1 MRFVLAAAFAA
12 IFAMS
17 QSSFLLAAAIEEL
30 ELKQSEAEKFYTEN
44 DYKKAYK
51 MYYKLAKAGDHYS
64 QDRVSQMYVKGEG
77 QTVDLTKAYAW
88 SVLAAESRSQDLQDQ
103 SAALLEKNSDKTAA
117 EKSATKLIK
126 KYGKEALEKKAANQA
141 RTKKSESSGRCT
153 GSRLRCS
160 R

>member
-1 MRFVLAAAFAA
+1 MRFIFVAAFAA
-12 IFAMS
+12 CFAMS
-17 QSSFLLAAAIEEL
+17 QSSFVLAAQIEEL
-30 ELKQSEAEKFYTEN
+30 ELKRSEAEKFYAEDN
-44 DYKKAYK
+44 YKKAYK
-51 MYYKLAKAGDHYS
+51 VYYKLAKTGDHYS
-64 QDRVSQMYVKGEG
+64 QDRVSQMYVNGEG

-88 SVLAAESRSQDLQDQ
+88 SVLAAESGSEDLQDQ

-126 KYGKEALEKKAANQA
+126 KYGKEALEKKAAKQA
-141 RTKKSESSGRCT
+141 RAKNGESSGRCT